1 MLIKNNYII
10 AKCIQY
16 AGYCL
21 KDLYLFIKRTKIA
34 LCPHHAQSLAMKSLA
49 GLWEEGEKAFSADA
63 ATDLP
68 RVTAATHPT
77 LQLRVVSPQHRTPQ
91 KAKGEKALEG
101 HKTDC
106 RFVLILWSIPTPIH
120 SEDHRQLTENRG
132 GRCVEMLAL
141 KIKARHGAVIWGL
154 RGKRTRDSSCL
165 RGRIKIDQTAEN

>member
-1 MLIKNNYII
+1 MHTVCWVLFKGFISIYKTNKNSSVSSSCSVI
-10 AKCIQY
+10 
-16 AGYCL
+16 GY
-21 KDLYLFIKRTKIA
+21 
-34 LCPHHAQSLAMKSLA
+34 
-49 GLWEEGEKAFSADA
+49 EEPGRAVGGGEKAFSADA
-63 ATDLP
+63 ATDLA

-106 RFVLILWSIPTPIH
+106 RFVLIFWSIPTPIH

-154 RGKRTRDSSCL
+154 GGKRTRDSSCL